1 RKRTPDSLD
10 LLVTPLITILVG
22 AFVTLF
28 VIQPIAGLVMSG
40 LTWFL
45 VDIMLQLGGVFGGF
59 VLSATF
65 LPLVTLGL
73 HQGLVPLH
81 LDLIEYFGS
90 TMLLP
95 MLAMAGGGQVGPAF
109 AIYLK
114 TKDNRL
120 KKTVSHALPDGI
132 LRIGEPFI
140 YDVVLRVCRRFIT
153 AWV

>member
-1 RKRTPDSLD
+1 
-10 LLVTPLITILVG
+10 LVG

-81 LDLIEYFGS
+81 LDLIENFGS

-95 MLAMAGGGQVGPAF
+95 ILAMAVVGQVGADF
-109 AIYLK
+109 LLYLYK
-114 TKDNRL
+114 IDNRL
-120 KKTVSHALPDGI
+120 KNIVNNDL
-132 LRIGEPFI
+132 LVVNLFIG
-140 YDVVLRVCRRFIT
+140 L
-153 AWV
+153 